1 MTKQQLFKTKQLA
14 SKVLAGCTI
23 LMVLSCNTKNKSIDD
38 TKVFRYNEHKNISS
52 LDPAFS
58 KDLAD
63 IWATNQLFN
72 GLVQMDEQMNVLPSI
87 AKRWT
92 ISEDALTYS
101 FILRNDVLFHK
112 HELFGK
118 DSTRNVVASDF
129 EYSLNRLLDPQVAS
143 SGSWVL
149 SKVERFKTLAS
160 TLSRF

>member
-1 MTKQQLFKTKQLA
+1 MESISRRIKINRIILVKCLFL
-14 SKVLAGCTI
+14 LC
-23 LMVLSCNTKNKSIDD
+23 LSCNTKSNSIDD

-58 KDLAD
+58 KDIAD

-101 FILRNDVLFHK
+101 FILRNNVLYHK

-118 DSTRNVVASDF
+118 DSTRTVVAADF
-129 EYSLNRLLDPQVAS
+129 EYSLNRLLD
-143 SGSWVL
+143 
-149 SKVERFKTLAS
+149 
-160 TLSRF
+160 